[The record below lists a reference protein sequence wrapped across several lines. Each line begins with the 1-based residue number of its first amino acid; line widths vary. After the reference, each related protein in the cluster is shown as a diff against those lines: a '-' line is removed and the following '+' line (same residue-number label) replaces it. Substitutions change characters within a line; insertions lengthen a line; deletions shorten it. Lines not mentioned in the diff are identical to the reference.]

1 MEEKNYAADGWPTAE
16 PRGHVEGI
24 ATLYFIN
31 MYIIDS
37 HELLFI
43 DQNYVIILAFYPGDL
58 STELIEN
65 DSVWSCRDW
74 MAVV

>member
-1 MEEKNYAADGWPTAE
+1 VEEKNYAADGWPTAE

-43 DQNYVIILAFYPGDL
+43 DQNYHIIWKYGR
-58 STELIEN
+58 SIVQYEYG
-65 DSVWSCRDW
+65 
-74 MAVV
+74 

>member
-1 MEEKNYAADGWPTAE
+1 MDEVAFRPCSIGGRRQEVWGDDDDGSCDYGPHT
-16 PRGHVEGI
+16 
-24 ATLYFIN
+24 
-31 MYIIDS
+31 
-37 HELLFI
+37 
-43 DQNYVIILAFYPGDL
+43 LAFYPGDL